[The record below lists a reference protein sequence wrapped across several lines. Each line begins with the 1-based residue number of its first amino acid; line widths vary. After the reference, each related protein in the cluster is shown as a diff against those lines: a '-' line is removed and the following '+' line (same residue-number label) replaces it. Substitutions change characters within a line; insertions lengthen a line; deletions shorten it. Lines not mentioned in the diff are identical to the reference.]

1 MHIKKS
7 FFLLLLSVGFLSSCS
22 VSKSARQDR
31 SVLNGYWILSNV
43 SYEGN
48 EGRFNS
54 VLFNDAEANCFESSN
69 WFFRNNNSTGSYVLA
84 NNGNCDQTER
94 FIRWSVIDREGM
106 PGQLQ
111 FKFIDDKYKDISGGI
126 GYRLDIVSLNA
137 THMTLNSKVTV
148 DGEPITVVYEF
159 SKNDQ

>member
-1 MHIKKS
+1 MHIKRS

-43 SYEGN
+43 SYQGSQ
-48 EGRFNS
+48 GKFSS
-54 VLFNDAEANCFESSN
+54 VLFNDADAECFKGSN

-84 NNGNCDQTER
+84 NSSNCSQDER

-111 FKFIDDKYKDISGGI
+111 FKYIDDKYKDISGGL
-126 GYRLDIVSLNA
+126 GYRLDITSLSA
-137 THMTLNSKVTV
+137 TQMRLSSKVMV
-148 DGEPITVVYEF
+148 EGAPLTVVYDF
-159 SKNDQ
+159 IKNE

>member
-1 MHIKKS
+1 MHVKKS

-31 SVLNGYWILSNV
+31 SVLNGYWILNNV

-48 EGRFNS
+48 EGKFNS
-54 VLFNDAEANCFESSN
+54 VLFNDAEADCFEGSN

-84 NNGNCDQTER
+84 NTDNCGQEER
-94 FIRWSVIDREGM
+94 FIRWSVIEREGM
-106 PGQLQ
+106 SSQLQ

-126 GYRLDIVSLNA
+126 GYRLDIASLDA
-137 THMTLNSKVTV
+137 TQMRLNSKVTV
-148 DGEPITVVYEF
+148 DGTPITVVYEF
-159 SKNDQ
+159 IKNE